1 MKPRIYMETSVIS
14 YLAARPSAEVTNA
27 SRQFY
32 SHELWKRRGAWDLLV
47 SEAVVREAAFG
58 DADAARTRLDY
69 CKQLLMVDVRDEA
82 DAIAAALMRRKA
94 IPAKAF
100 ADAAHIAI
108 ASAQAA
114 DFIASWNFRHI
125 AGAVSRRKL
134 EIALDAIG
142 AHVPTIATPE
152 EIVENLK

>member
-1 MKPRIYMETSVIS
+1 MTRRFFRDAGIAKGMRVLDIGSGAGNVAF
-14 YLAARPSAEVTNA
+14 LAAEMVGPSGEVVGTDK
-27 SRQFY
+27 S
-32 SHELWKRRGAWDLLV
+32 
-47 SEAVVREAAFG
+47 
-58 DADAARTRLDY
+58 
-69 CKQLLMVDVRDEA
+69 
-82 DAIAAALMRRKA
+82 
-94 IPAKAF
+94 P
-100 ADAAHIAI
+100 IAI